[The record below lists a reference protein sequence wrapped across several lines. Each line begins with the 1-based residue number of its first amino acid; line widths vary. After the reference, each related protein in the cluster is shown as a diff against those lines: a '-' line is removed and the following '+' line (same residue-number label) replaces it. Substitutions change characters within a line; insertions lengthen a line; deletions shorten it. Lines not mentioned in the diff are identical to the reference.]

1 MDRLKQA
8 YGNWVEG
15 DRFWDREKDVELLIE
30 KIHDG
35 AHILLTAQRRMG
47 KTSLMREAKRRLEGR
62 YICLFVDLQKAS
74 SAEDAIVALSLAL
87 KPHEGQWRKIKGM
100 FANALGGAAERI
112 EELNLGELGI
122 KLRAGLVSGNWS
134 EKGDMLFSTMAG
146 SDPPVVL
153 MMDEAPVMV
162 NRILKGEDYRI
173 TPQRKSETD
182 AFMSWLRKNS
192 LEHQGQ
198 VRIVLSGSIGFEPIL
213 RQAGLSATINNFLP
227 FDLGP
232 WDEPTATGCLR
243 ALANQY
249 GINFRD
255 NAETEMVRM
264 LGCCIPHHVQMF
276 FTHVCDR
283 CKRRGR
289 MDISPDEVGEVYEN
303 QMLGVRGHTELTHYE
318 DRLKLV
324 LGPEILT
331 FAIEMLTEAAVTGR
345 LTSASLVAIQKGY
358 EFTEISVREATE
370 EILRVLE
377 HDGYL
382 KAQAEGYIFESRLLQ
397 DWWKKRYS
405 SLYLPALQ
413 REI

>member
-8 YGNWVEG
+8 HGNWVEG

-30 KIHDG
+30 KIEEG

-47 KTSLMREAKRRLEGR
+47 KTSLMREVKRRLDGR

-87 KPHEGQWRKIKGM
+87 KPHEGLWRRIKGV
-100 FANALGGAAERI
+100 FANVVGGLAERI
-112 EELNLGELGI
+112 EELNAGELGI
-122 KLRAGLVSGNWS
+122 KLRSGLVSGNWS
-134 EKGDMLFSTMAG
+134 EKGDMLFSIMAG
-146 SDPPVVL
+146 SEPPVVV

-162 NRILKGEDYRI
+162 NRVLKGEDYRV
-173 TPQRKSETD
+173 TPERKSQVD

-192 LEHQGQ
+192 LEHQGR
-198 VRIVLSGSIGFEPIL
+198 VRIILSGSIGFEPVL
-213 RQAGLSATINNFLP
+213 RQAGLSATINNFPP

-249 GINFRD
+249 GVFFQD
-255 NAETEMVRM
+255 NAEAEMVRM
-264 LGCCIPHHVQMF
+264 IGCCIPHHVQMF
-276 FTHVCDR
+276 FTHVYDR

-289 MDISPDEVGEVYEN
+289 MDFYPDEAGEVYEKE
-303 QMLGVRGHTELTHYE
+303 MLGVRGHAELAHYE

-324 LGPEILT
+324 LGPDILPL
-331 FAIEMLTEAAVTGR
+331 ALEVLTEAAVAGR
-345 LTSASLVAIQKGY
+345 LRPAALVAIQKSY
-358 EFTEISVREATE
+358 EFSAMSVREAAE

-382 KAQAEGYIFESRLLQ
+382 KPDPEGYVFESRLLR
-397 DWWKKRYS
+397 DWWKRRYG
-405 SLYLPALQ
+405 SLYVSALQ
-413 REI
+413 RGM